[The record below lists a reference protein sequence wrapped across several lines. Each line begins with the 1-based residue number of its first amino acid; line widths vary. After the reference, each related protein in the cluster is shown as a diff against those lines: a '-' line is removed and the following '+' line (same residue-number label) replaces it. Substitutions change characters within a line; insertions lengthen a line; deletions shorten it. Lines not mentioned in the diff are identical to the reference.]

1 MRARMSASC
10 FWLSAL
16 VSALAKC
23 ASGIVAMSRCGLAK
37 APACGMATCEWMS
50 MVVLFGLISRPG
62 LPCLRAA
69 VRSYLFHCVVIAVPW
84 FPERCREAVARSEH
98 AELLGDHGV
107 VDLDLASGSGE
118 HHLPGI
124 DDDHVVGEVECE
136 LDVLLDEHDR
146 LPFGLELRDGAADLG
161 DELRREPLGRLVH
174 QQHARIAHER
184 APDREHLLLAAGER
198 ARDLGVTLLQPRKQ
212 LEYALERPAGTAAGG
227 LRALRR
233 HHQVLAHGQ

>member
-37 APACGMATCEWMS
+37 APACGIATCEWMS

-69 VRSYLFHCVVIAVPW
+69 VRSYLFHCVVISDDCPLTTDHCLEH
-84 FPERCREAVARSEH
+84 PEM
-98 AELLGDHGV
+98 LGDHGV
-107 VDLDLASGSGE
+107 VDLDLVRRAGE
-118 HHLPGI
+118 HHPPGV
-124 DDDHVVGEVECE
+124 DDHHVVGEVERE
-136 LDVLLDEHDR
+136 LDVLLDQHDR
-146 LPFGLELRDGAADLG
+146 LPFGLELGDGATDLG
-161 DELRREPLGRLVH
+161 DELRRQPLRGLVH

-184 APDREHLLLAAGER
+184 AADRELLLLAARE
-198 ARDLGVTLLQPRKQ
+198 
-212 LEYALERPAGTAAGG
+212 
-227 LRALRR
+227 
-233 HHQVLAHGQ
+233 